1 MGIYEK
7 DYDLARVAGKITGLL
22 GGGIGLYKMLAQKGM
37 TSLIGVGK
45 AKGFRNLGYT
55 GLAEI
60 GLDWAY
66 NKDGATFILAG
77 LMDAEPN
84 RILSGIEAFTI
95 GTSLNLGIDF
105 AALIKGK
112 TQRKAMLMAAD
123 KLNIERS
130 KLLSALE
137 KRGDKKFVEDV
148 EAVLREEPI
157 DIDLPGNIKLGPLAP
172 ADAAVI
178 KDVAI
183 TASADAWARIDL
195 LRGDTGGF
203 AVDRF
208 THSIQTATRA
218 HRDGKDEEYV
228 VCALLHD
235 IGDTIASA
243 NHADLAA
250 TMLEPFVSEKNYWIV
265 KHHGIF
271 QGYYF
276 FEHLGLD
283 KNMRDQFKGHEF
295 WNDCAEFCS
304 KYDQNSFDPE
314 YENMDIKE
322 FIPMVHNV
330 FAKPRNSIYKK
341 RDY

>member
-1 MGIYEK
+1 MEK
-7 DYDLARVAGKITGLL
+7 
-22 GGGIGLYKMLAQKGM
+22 Q
-37 TSLIGVGK
+37 
-45 AKGFRNLGYT
+45 
-55 GLAEI
+55 
-60 GLDWAY
+60 
-66 NKDGATFILAG
+66 ATFSEMKNG
-77 LMDAEPN
+77 TAEDYAIIGEHGSKFASELPN
-84 RILSGIEAFTI
+84 RILAH
-95 GTSLNLGIDF
+95 L
-105 AALIKGK
+105 
-112 TQRKAMLMAAD
+112 
-123 KLNIERS
+123 
-130 KLLSALE
+130 
-137 KRGDKKFVEDV
+137 
-148 EAVLREEPI
+148 
-157 DIDLPGNIKLGPLAP
+157 
-172 ADAAVI
+172 
-178 KDVAI
+178 
-183 TASADAWARIDL
+183 DL

-283 KNMRDQFKGHEF
+283 KNMRDQYKGHEF

>member
-1 MGIYEK
+1 MEK
-7 DYDLARVAGKITGLL
+7 
-22 GGGIGLYKMLAQKGM
+22 Q
-37 TSLIGVGK
+37 
-45 AKGFRNLGYT
+45 
-55 GLAEI
+55 
-60 GLDWAY
+60 
-66 NKDGATFILAG
+66 ATFSEMKNG
-77 LMDAEPN
+77 TAEDYAIIGEHGSKFASELPN
-84 RILSGIEAFTI
+84 RILAH
-95 GTSLNLGIDF
+95 L
-105 AALIKGK
+105 
-112 TQRKAMLMAAD
+112 
-123 KLNIERS
+123 
-130 KLLSALE
+130 
-137 KRGDKKFVEDV
+137 
-148 EAVLREEPI
+148 
-157 DIDLPGNIKLGPLAP
+157 
-172 ADAAVI
+172 
-178 KDVAI
+178 
-183 TASADAWARIDL
+183 DL

-295 WNDCAEFCS
+295 WKDCAEFCA

>member
-1 MGIYEK
+1 MEK
-7 DYDLARVAGKITGLL
+7 
-22 GGGIGLYKMLAQKGM
+22 Q
-37 TSLIGVGK
+37 
-45 AKGFRNLGYT
+45 
-55 GLAEI
+55 
-60 GLDWAY
+60 
-66 NKDGATFILAG
+66 ATFSEMENG
-77 LMDAEPN
+77 TAEDYAIIGEQGAKFASELPN
-84 RILSGIEAFTI
+84 RILAH
-95 GTSLNLGIDF
+95 L
-105 AALIKGK
+105 
-112 TQRKAMLMAAD
+112 
-123 KLNIERS
+123 
-130 KLLSALE
+130 
-137 KRGDKKFVEDV
+137 
-148 EAVLREEPI
+148 
-157 DIDLPGNIKLGPLAP
+157 DILK
-172 ADAAVI
+172 
-178 KDVAI
+178 
-183 TASADAWARIDL
+183 
-195 LRGDTGGF
+195 GDTGGF

-218 HRDGKDEEYV
+218 YRDGKDEEYV

-295 WNDCAEFCS
+295 WKDCAEFCA

-314 YENMDIKE
+314 YANMDIEE

>member
-1 MGIYEK
+1 MEK
-7 DYDLARVAGKITGLL
+7 
-22 GGGIGLYKMLAQKGM
+22 Q
-37 TSLIGVGK
+37 
-45 AKGFRNLGYT
+45 
-55 GLAEI
+55 
-60 GLDWAY
+60 
-66 NKDGATFILAG
+66 ATFSEMKNG
-77 LMDAEPN
+77 TAEDYAIIGEHGSKFANELPN
-84 RILSGIEAFTI
+84 RILAH
-95 GTSLNLGIDF
+95 L
-105 AALIKGK
+105 
-112 TQRKAMLMAAD
+112 
-123 KLNIERS
+123 
-130 KLLSALE
+130 
-137 KRGDKKFVEDV
+137 
-148 EAVLREEPI
+148 
-157 DIDLPGNIKLGPLAP
+157 
-172 ADAAVI
+172 
-178 KDVAI
+178 
-183 TASADAWARIDL
+183 DL

-322 FIPMVHNV
+322 FIPMVQNV
-330 FAKPRNSIYKK
+330 FAKPKNSIYKK

>member
-1 MGIYEK
+1 MEK
-7 DYDLARVAGKITGLL
+7 
-22 GGGIGLYKMLAQKGM
+22 Q
-37 TSLIGVGK
+37 
-45 AKGFRNLGYT
+45 
-55 GLAEI
+55 
-60 GLDWAY
+60 
-66 NKDGATFILAG
+66 ATFSEMKNGTAEDYAIIGEHGSKFASELPIRILAH
-77 LMDAEPN
+77 L
-84 RILSGIEAFTI
+84 
-95 GTSLNLGIDF
+95 
-105 AALIKGK
+105 
-112 TQRKAMLMAAD
+112 
-123 KLNIERS
+123 
-130 KLLSALE
+130 
-137 KRGDKKFVEDV
+137 
-148 EAVLREEPI
+148 
-157 DIDLPGNIKLGPLAP
+157 
-172 ADAAVI
+172 
-178 KDVAI
+178 
-183 TASADAWARIDL
+183 DL

-314 YENMDIKE
+314 YENMDIRE